1 MAGRRLKNI
10 SFYRKAVKLKIE
22 RAFFKIS
29 EAYSC
34 ISKGFIGKIQRL
46 FRKQTGVSAIL
57 VAAFM
62 PLLVLSV
69 NYLIK
74 YIQKSKVE
82 VTVFEVPYVIGKSVA
97 GAFNPGKTWSE
108 QKDSLYS
115 IAAQIYNDVI
125 HTSGKAMEFEAEK
138 VVKAKGEG
146 AESNVDS
153 LFDFYRRFCTLGR
166 KGTDLDI
173 ENELMFIGRP
183 PFADFSYKEQEG
195 KVYYTQYSVNSDG
208 DAYSVSKY
216 EENPNKLSISLDNET
231 IKVKCPKLGK
241 IANVTLPRND
251 VDIIIAI
258 PTNDVSSNTSNPQI
272 KQIAKACQEF
282 LRQFLH
288 TVGVAV
294 GIVPYS
300 GKVSLSPQMAETER
314 KLTTSIPMSENPG
327 TLTYIVQA
335 MFYGSDGQAGGDI
348 TGSNYGSIHQNWGY
362 NNGWYECPI
371 MARRGT
377 QYTYRGMTMNSGAN
391 SDNTTLLLDMTT
403 DPATDTTNHYKFMQM
418 NRNPCYL
425 GFCNTLAMACE
436 KNCPTYKSN
445 PYFMTELTSDIP
457 GLIYDMELLLP
468 FDDTK
473 NKSNFLFLPIVMAG
487 NLLSWGSHPSEESTE
502 DEIVRVSEKSRDN
515 KKRVVII
522 IANAPDH
529 FEPTELTYLGFNNDY
544 SEIPMI
550 ESDTILFNKTGG
562 YAETTDD
569 NGNKAYKGVKGAIQ
583 FTAEGGELKSDGYH
597 FKLDPDNPNKETKA
611 RISFLNKGML
621 KVVTYTPYREIKV
634 YDNNGVT
641 ENVGTHTLEGG
652 KKTLKFKGPQQVK
665 DWTSLG
671 TKFESGNY
679 TTKGPNFG
687 HNLSVKK
694 VKIKLDGCR
703 LNKATLTNQILRYY
717 DQYEKIG
724 NNNLIQNPKPIALP
738 TYTTNME
745 LKSQKT
751 NWTANLDPG
760 ISITGNIIYNP
771 DVIQE
776 AVLSNDP
783 GNEEFYGVKDWSFIG
798 KDLGN
803 KGSYQSYFREKCTR
817 NFEQK
822 VTSES
827 MNGLGV
833 CGFKVS
839 GSGINDWN
847 FVAAMDH
854 FDVKDVKPDSVAVI
868 FNEDDVILGKNEKG
882 EKVKYNTSDG
892 VKYQTFT
899 GADFG
904 SNKIKFY
911 VFYNTFAFKKRRER
925 RIDYTIVTKR
935 SYNDSVPY
943 GVQYSNSKP
952 CCMTNTTE
960 QTECEGRRITETCIL
975 ASSDGGER
983 KCKGLALGK
992 SCITF
997 KDPPY
1002 WCGKKQRSYAED
1014 EEGKIYGSLEFECLY
1029 DSIGTD
1035 IGGSPYY
1042 CSTEITPIKYTC
1054 DKPKNSPYTD
1064 AYTCTNVCWEP
1075 YKEEGLKNW
1084 AQTESSRSVE
1094 CIPRYS
1100 NDGKSLTGYYP
1111 STSRTDVY
1119 STTQSQ
1125 NSASCAYFGGSLE
1138 DCNSFKKG
1146 YYCNYNSIC
1155 KYGQEDWIAEP
1166 GPLLDYKTVT
1176 YSGCNPWG
1184 TPCDTCGSPS
1194 KDKTRNRLVTPWK
1207 ESLVETGELYAAY
1220 YRREDGTT
1228 FFPVYSFDRYFSNNI
1243 TPGSNSGLEHAAV
1256 LRNEGVEFNYI
1267 DPDHQYNPY
1276 RYNLHNFFVVS
1287 KDTKSTTYEW
1297 SDGGSLTGAKDGSNN
1312 ALKILDENT
1321 TEEELYSELS
1331 QNKGVY
1337 LLPVKGEENTYW
1349 VCFCGD
1355 ADLQLD
1361 FEDVSVSSVQFSNI
1375 EAAKVSTVDGGQ
1387 LYDPETKQWVTGGE
1401 STISRENYALN
1412 LNGEKTETVGV
1423 DVNQIEDKKIFY
1435 IHPDQIV
1442 GETDDNGNYYVDLK
1456 IKGDVCIQSIELT
1469 NRPLKEIDSVRY
1481 YDHPNIINDSLIN
1494 TRIIDGYDQGKN
1506 KQMKLYGNILYDTY
1520 AAGSVPTVTK
1530 IQELYY
1536 NKKDDTATKYIYPNT
1551 NAAAA
1556 LVGEEGDFFIQL
1568 WDYSDNVPEIRWKV
1582 GDKIQEINV
1591 NTEFGSFKSKYYFS
1605 GLHRMFFP
1613 YTTYNK
1619 DWAGYSQAK
1628 YSAQVFMGYTLP
1640 INYILA
1646 SNGYQE
1652 AFRVDSEP
1660 NGGYTKS
1667 DEALEE
1673 LAAAACRK
1681 LKNDLSNNEGEP
1693 TVYLVNYNSAGT
1705 NNVSHMSDCADYI
1718 LTATNE
1724 NDLITVLKGIASD
1737 IEETNK
1743 SSELK
1748 VEVEDI

>member
-1 MAGRRLKNI
+1 MADRRFEKV
-10 SFYRKAVKLKIE
+10 SYYRKAIKLKIK
-22 RAFFKIS
+22 RAFLKIS
-29 EAYSC
+29 EVFGC
-34 ISKGFIGKIQRL
+34 TSKGFLGKIRGL
-46 FRKQTGVSAIL
+46 FKRQAGVVAIL
-57 VAAFM
+57 VAAFI
-62 PLLVLSV
+62 PVLILSV

-74 YIQKSKVE
+74 YTQKSRSDI
-82 VTVFEVPYVIGKSVA
+82 TVFEVPYVIGKAVA
-97 GAFNPGKTWSE
+97 GAFNPGKSWND
-108 QKDSLYS
+108 QKEYLYS
-115 IAAQIYNDVI
+115 VAAQIYNDLV
-125 HTSGKAMEFEAEK
+125 HTSGKAMEFQVDESTK
-138 VVKAKGEG
+138 VVKAGSSKQTTSVSG
-146 AESNVDS
+146 

-166 KGTDLDI
+166 KGTNLDI
-173 ENELMFIGRP
+173 EKDQKMFVGRP
-183 PFADFSYKEQEG
+183 PFANFSYDEKTG
-195 KVYYTQYSVNSDG
+195 KVSYTKYSVDSNG
-208 DAYSVSKY
+208 TAYSVSKY
-216 EENPNKLSISLDNET
+216 KEDSSKLGLSLNDGVIT
-231 IKVKCPKLGK
+231 VSCPKLGK
-241 IANVTLPRND
+241 FAEITLPRND
-251 VDIIIAI
+251 VDIIVAI
-258 PTNDVSSNTSNPQI
+258 PTNNTSTNTSKPHI
-272 KQIAKACQEF
+272 GEIAKATQEF

-288 TVGVAV
+288 TAGVAV

-300 GKVSLSPQMAETER
+300 GKVSLSPEMADVNR
-314 KLTTSIPMSENPG
+314 KLTTSISMSSNPG
-327 TLTYIVQA
+327 NLPYVVQA

-348 TGSNYGSIHQNWGY
+348 TGSNYGSVRQNWGY
-362 NNGWYECPI
+362 KNNKWYETPI

-377 QYTYRGMTMNSGAN
+377 QITYRNMTMNSGAS
-391 SDNTTLLLDMTT
+391 SDTTLLLDMTT
-403 DPATDTTNHYKFMQM
+403 NPASGSTGYYKFMRM

-445 PYFMTELTSDIP
+445 PYFMTELTSDIS

-468 FDDTK
+468 FDDPK

-487 NLLSWGSHPSEESTE
+487 NLLSWGSHPFDS
-502 DEIVRVSEKSRDN
+502 DRANR
-515 KKRVVII
+515 KRVVII

-529 FEPTELTYLGFNNDY
+529 FEPMELTYLGFNNDY

-550 ESDTILFNKTGG
+550 ESDTIVFYKSGG
-562 YAETTDD
+562 YSYD
-569 NGNKAYKGVKGAIQ
+569 GSAYKGAKGAVQ
-583 FTAEGGELKSDGYH
+583 FTADSGEVKPDGYL
-597 FKLDPDNPNKETKA
+597 FPGSETSA
-611 RISFLNKGML
+611 RISFLNKGLL
-621 KVVTYTPYREIKV
+621 KIVTNRPHNAKV
-634 YDNNGVT
+634 TVYGNNGVT
-641 ENVGTHTLEGG
+641 ENVNTHLLETG
-652 KKTLKFKGPQQVK
+652 KKTLKFKGPQQVMG
-665 DWTSLG
+665 WTSLG

-694 VKIKLDGCR
+694 VKIKLDGCK
-703 LNKATLTNQILRYY
+703 LDKATLTNQILRYY
-717 DQYEKIG
+717 
-724 NNNLIQNPKPIALP
+724 NNYDKSEINNKELVKNSQPITP
-738 TYTTNME
+738 PEPDTSMK
-745 LKSQKT
+745 LKHKNYRAQ
-751 NWTANLDPG
+751 WTANLDPG

-783 GNEEFYGVKDWSFIG
+783 GNEEFYGVKDWTFIG

-803 KGSYQSYFREKCTR
+803 KGSYQSYFWEKCTR

-854 FDVKDVKPDSVAVI
+854 FDVKDVKPDSAAVI
-868 FNEDDVILGKNEKG
+868 FNEDDVILGTNEKG

-904 SNKIKFY
+904 SNKIKFHI
-911 VFYNTFAFKKRRER
+911 FYNTFATQKKRTRDIE
-925 RIDYTIVTKR
+925 YTIVTKR
-935 SYNDSVPY
+935 VHDKQNLPISVNHAEKCC
-943 GVQYSNSKP
+943 GVG
-952 CCMTNTTE
+952 TTRT
-960 QTECEGRRITETCIL
+960 QCSGQFVTETGVL
-975 ASSDGGER
+975 TSSDGGER

-1002 WCGKKQRSYAED
+1002 WCGKTERSYSVD
-1014 EEGKIYGSLEFECLY
+1014 ENGIIWDDHGLKCKNDPG
-1029 DSIGTD
+1029 DD
-1035 IGGSPYY
+1035 IGGNYYFSKKIEYVPYE
-1042 CSTEITPIKYTC
+1042 CN
-1054 DKPKNSPYTD
+1054 KPDNSPNTD
-1064 AYTCTNVCWEP
+1064 AYNCTNVCWNP
-1075 YKEEGLKNW
+1075 YEENDLKDW
-1084 AQTESSRSVE
+1084 AQSESSRLVSCSALSNLVNNVE
-1094 CIPRYS
+1094 TIVA
-1100 NDGKSLTGYYP
+1100 YYP
-1111 STSRTDVY
+1111 TTSRTDVY

-1125 NSASCAYFGGSLE
+1125 YSKSCAYFGGSLE
-1138 DCNSFKKG
+1138 KCNGLLQKG

-1166 GPLLDYKTVT
+1166 GPLLNYGTVT
-1176 YSGCNPWG
+1176 YSGCNLLNKDICG
-1184 TPCDTCGSPS
+1184 TCESPS
-1194 KDKTRNRLVTPWK
+1194 KDKTRNRLVTPWR

-1256 LRNEGVEFNYI
+1256 LRNEGVEFNYG
-1267 DPDHQYNPY
+1267 DQNYQHNLF

-1355 ADLQLD
+1355 ADLQLNFSD
-1361 FEDVSVSSVQFSNI
+1361 ISSSVQFSNI
-1375 EAAKVSTVDGGQ
+1375 EAAEAYEMSGGQ
-1387 LYDPETKQWVTGGE
+1387 AYDPETGQWVTSG
-1401 STISRENYALN
+1401 SVTFRKNYALN
-1412 LNGEKTETVGV
+1412 LNGTQAETVGV
-1423 DVNQIEDKKIFY
+1423 DVNYIDNKKIFY
-1435 IHPDQIV
+1435 IHPDQMV
-1442 GETDDNGNYYVDLK
+1442 GGTDDSGNYYVGLK

-1469 NRPLKEIDSVRY
+1469 NRPLKEINSVRY

-1536 NKKDDTATKYIYPNT
+1536 SKKDGTATKYIYPNT

-1568 WDYSDNVPEIRWKV
+1568 WDYGDNVPEIRWKV

-1652 AFRVDSEP
+1652 AFRVDNDLQSS
-1660 NGGYTKS
+1660 YTKS
-1667 DEALEE
+1667 DAALKT
-1673 LAAAACRK
+1673 LATDACTK
-1681 LKNDLSNNEGEP
+1681 LKTDLSA

-1705 NNVSHMSDCADYI
+1705 NNVSHMSDCADDTSI
-1718 LTATNE
+1718 AKSESDLTTELKRIALKIVG
-1724 NDLITVLKGIASD
+1724 NDKT
-1737 IEETNK
+1737 E
-1743 SSELK
+1743 ELK
-1748 VEVEDI
+1748 VEVGDLKELTSGL